1 MQSFFCL
8 PTHKRLVKFS
18 GFGVHPPT
26 PSPKAVR
33 VLELLPASILTNIQ
47 IQDVFSPCS
56 SQILHHAP
64 FAQRLTGIGILYRPS
79 TSAALREQLMALCL
93 CVCSYRTAKASAQA
107 YNCCYSPRL
116 HCTYPPRRCCP
127 HSQSVILTVGF
138 TSISTHGRC
147 RELEQEQPPAIRSL
161 AKSWSPNFS

>member
-1 MQSFFCL
+1 MHESGDTGRPVQSFFSL

-107 YNCCYSPRL
+107 YIAVIAHVFTAPIRPDVVAL
-116 HCTYPPRRCCP
+116 I
-127 HSQSVILTVGF
+127 HSQ
-138 TSISTHGRC
+138 
-147 RELEQEQPPAIRSL
+147 
-161 AKSWSPNFS
+161 